1 MRNSVVNLK
10 SAIVSKLV
18 AVSIVALVLS
28 SCGDDRGGVIVD
40 STGNQGGGIQ
50 PGGGGF
56 AFVLLFVMV
65 AGCLLAMFAM
75 DRIKKNSDQKDSND
89 KN

>member
-1 MRNSVVNLK
+1 MINTLTNFK
-10 SAIVSKLV
+10 SSMISKIVGI
-18 AVSIVALVLS
+18 SIIVLALS

-40 STGNQGGGIQ
+40 STGNQGGGTQ

-56 AFVLLFVMV
+56 AFVLLFVVV

-75 DRIKKNSDQKDSND
+75 DRIKKNSDNKDSDD
-89 KN
+89 KK